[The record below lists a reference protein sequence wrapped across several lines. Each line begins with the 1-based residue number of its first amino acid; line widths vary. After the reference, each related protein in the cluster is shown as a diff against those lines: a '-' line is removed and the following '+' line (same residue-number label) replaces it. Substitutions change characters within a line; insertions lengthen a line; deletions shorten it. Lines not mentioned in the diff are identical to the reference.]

1 MTPLRSRMTED
12 MQLHGYSPSTQQVYL
27 GSIARLAKHYHKSP
41 ELISEEELRQYF
53 LDLTCI
59 QKVSRATATIA
70 LCAIK
75 FLFQTTLQ
83 RSWPSLNLMR
93 PPQMQKLPVVLSKEE
108 VSSILAC
115 VRQLVYRVCLS
126 TIYAC
131 GLRINE
137 GVHLRIEDIDSA
149 RMVVHV
155 MGKGSK
161 ERLVPLPEK
170 TLCALREFWR
180 THRSKPWLFPGR
192 RAEPTALCPVLPDT
206 LRAAFALALRDS
218 GVSKAAHVHTLR
230 HSYATHLL
238 EAGVNL
244 RVIQEL
250 LGHRSPR
257 TTAIYTHLTPAV
269 LQEASRAI
277 NQIVNG
283 V

>member
-1 MTPLRSRMTED
+1 MTED
-12 MQLHGYSPSTQQVYL
+12 MQLHGYSPSTQEVYL

-41 ELISEEELRQYF
+41 ELISEEELRRYF
-53 LDLTCI
+53 LDLTCT
-59 QKVSRATATIA
+59 QKLSRPTATVA

-83 RSWPSLNLMR
+83 RTWPSLDLMR
-93 PPQMQKLPVVLSKEE
+93 APKRQKLPVVLSKEE
-108 VSSILAC
+108 VSCILGC

-126 TIYAC
+126 TIYSC
-131 GLRINE
+131 GLRITE
-137 GVHLRIEDIDSA
+137 GINLRIEDIDSS
-149 RMVVHV
+149 RMVLRV

-170 TLCALREFWR
+170 TLCNLREFWR
-180 THRSKPWLFPGR
+180 THRSKPWLFPAR
-192 RAEPTALCPVLPDT
+192 WAEPTAPRTILPDT
-206 LRAAFALALRDS
+206 LREAFTLALRDS
-218 GVSKAAHVHTLR
+218 GISKAAHVHTLR

-269 LQEASRAI
+269 LQEASQAI
-277 NQIVNG
+277 NKIVNG
-283 V
+283 L

>member
-1 MTPLRSRMTED
+1 MTED

-27 GSIARLAKHYHKSP
+27 GSIARLAQHYHKSP
-41 ELISEEELRQYF
+41 DLISEEELRQYF
-53 LDLTCI
+53 LDLTCT
-59 QKVSRATATIA
+59 QKVSRSTATVT

-75 FLFQTTLQ
+75 FLFQMTLH
-83 RSWPSLNLMR
+83 RPWPSLDLMR
-93 PPQMQKLPVVLSKEE
+93 APKRQNLPVVLSKEE
-108 VSSILAC
+108 VSRILAC

-192 RAEPTALCPVLPDT
+192 WAEPNAPVPILPDT
-206 LRAAFALALRDS
+206 LRQAFSRALRDS
-218 GVSKAAHVHTLR
+218 GVSKAAHVHTL
-230 HSYATHLL
+230 SK
-238 EAGVNL
+238 V
-244 RVIQEL
+244 
-250 LGHRSPR
+250 S
-257 TTAIYTHLTPAV
+257 
-269 LQEASRAI
+269 S
-277 NQIVNG
+277 
-283 V
+283 